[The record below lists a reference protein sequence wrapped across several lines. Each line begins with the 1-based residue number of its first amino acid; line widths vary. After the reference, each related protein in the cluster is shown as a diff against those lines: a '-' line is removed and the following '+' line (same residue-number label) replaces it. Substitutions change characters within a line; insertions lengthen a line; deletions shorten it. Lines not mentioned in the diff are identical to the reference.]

1 MHFHQW
7 KRRSFITLLG
17 GAAAWPLAARA
28 QQGERMRL
36 IGVLPGAADPSDPE
50 AQAFLAAL
58 RQTLQQL
65 GWTEG
70 RNVRYEYR
78 SRPSPTVDLARRNV
92 AELVALDPDVI
103 LVEGSTNMEAVQRAT
118 RAIPIVFANLAD
130 PVGAG
135 FVESLAR
142 PGGNTTGFTSF
153 EYGLSAKWVELL
165 KEIAPRVTRAGV
177 LRAQGSSVGIGLWA
191 AMQGAAPSLGMELR
205 PIGAREAS
213 DVEQGI
219 ASFARQP
226 NGGLIVTVGGI
237 ANRYR
242 DLITTLAARHQ
253 LPAVYPFRY
262 FVTSGGL
269 ISYGPDPHDL
279 VRRAA
284 QYVDRILKGEK
295 PADLPVQA
303 PTKYELVIN
312 LKTAKALGLEVPP
325 TLLARADEVIE

>member
-1 MHFHQW
+1 M
-7 KRRSFITLLG
+7 KRREFITLLG

-28 QQGERMRL
+28 QQGERARR
-36 IGVLPGAADPSDPE
+36 IGVLAGAAAEDDSA
-50 AQAFLAAL
+50 AQAFLAIF

-78 SRPSPTVDLARRNV
+78 SRSSGNVDVARRSA
-92 AELVALDPDVI
+92 AELVALEPDVI
-103 LVEGSTNMEAVQRAT
+103 LVGGATNVEALQRAT
-118 RAIPIVFANLAD
+118 RTIPIVFAGLTD

-142 PGGNTTGFTSF
+142 PGGNTTGLTSF

-165 KEIAPRVTRAGV
+165 KEIAPRLTRAGV
-177 LRAQGSSVGIGLWA
+177 LREQGSSVGIGLWA

-205 PIGAREAS
+205 PIGARESS
-213 DVEQGI
+213 DVERGI
-219 ASFARQP
+219 AAFARGP

-237 ANRYR
+237 AIRHR
-242 DLITTLAARHQ
+242 DLIVTLAARHQ

-269 ISYGPDPHDL
+269 LSYGPDINEQY
-279 VRRAA
+279 RRAA
-284 QYVDRILKGEK
+284 SYVDRILKGEK

>member
-1 MHFHQW
+1 M
-7 KRRSFITLLG
+7 RRREFIWLLG
-17 GAAAWPLAARA
+17 GAAAAWPLAARA
-28 QQGERMRL
+28 QQADRARRVGIL
-36 IGVLPGAADPSDPE
+36 AGVAAASDAE
-50 AQAFLAAL
+50 TQAFHTIF

-70 RNVRYEYR
+70 RNVQYEHR
-78 SRPSPTVDLARRNV
+78 SRSSGSIDLARRNA
-92 AELVALDPDVI
+92 AELVALAPDVI
-103 LVEGSTNMEAVQRAT
+103 LVGGATNMEALQRAT
-118 RAIPIVFANLAD
+118 RTIPLVFAGLTD

-153 EYGLSAKWVELL
+153 EYGLSTKWVELL
-165 KEIAPRVTRAGV
+165 KEIAPRVTLAGV
-177 LRAQGSSVGIGLWA
+177 LREQGSSVGIGLWA

-219 ASFARQP
+219 ASFARRP

-237 ANRYR
+237 AIRYR

-253 LPAVYPFRY
+253 LPAIYPFRY

-269 ISYGPDPHDL
+269 LSYGPDITDQY
-279 VRRAA
+279 RRAA
-284 QYVDRILKGEK
+284 GYVDRILKGEK

-303 PTKYELVIN
+303 PTKYELIIN